1 MTKPLYPARP
11 ILLVDDEPFILE
23 TISLTLRASGLT
35 NVLTCQDSREVLPL
49 LAGQEI
55 EAVLH
60 DLSMPHLP
68 GLELLAEI
76 SRGFPEV
83 PVIII
88 TGLNELET
96 AVTCMRQGAFDY
108 LVKPVE
114 ASRLVSGV
122 QRALDMKSLRR
133 ENALL
138 RERMF
143 SARELGRPEAC
154 TAIIT
159 NNERMLSIFH
169 YMEAIASSPQPV
181 LITGE
186 TGVGK
191 ELVARALHTLGNR
204 PGKFVAVN
212 VAGLD
217 DTVFAD
223 TLFGHRKG
231 AFTGADQARQGLV
244 DLATAGTLFLDEIGD
259 LSPASQIKLL
269 RLLQEREYLPLG
281 SDTAKRADARILLA
295 TNHDLQAGQTAG
307 TFRKDLYY
315 RLMAHQIH
323 IPPLRERLEDLPL
336 LLDHFLAEAAA
347 TLGKKKP
354 TPPPEL
360 AMLLATHHFP
370 GNIRELQAMVFDAVS
385 SHKAGVLSMTKFR
398 EIIGK
403 GNEAAGAIGSIGSGT
418 ADQTTGPQGPVIF
431 GDRLPSLKQAEEIL
445 IASALRQANG
455 NQRIAAGLLGITRQ
469 ALNRRLKYAE
479 KK

>member
-108 LVKPVE
+108 LTKPF
-114 ASRLVSGV
+114 AF
-122 QRALDMKSLRR
+122 

-295 TNHDLQAGQTAG
+295 PNPDLQAGQTAG